1 MRVFYT
7 DYENKKT
14 QKIVIDAFEALREQ
28 GILVDEYDALEEYFE
43 IPDSGLPLPPKRPKK
58 K

>member
-1 MRVFYT
+1 MKVFYT

-43 IPDSGLPLPPKRPKK
+43 DSGLPLPKRPKK